1 MKKLC
6 CVLLMWVFFSTNCFA
21 MNFFQPVKIGRVTL
35 PPMGYF
41 MIDECDYHKGTPC
54 KDENYKNVKGMYEKG
69 IVRFG
74 NGENALFFHYDVNKK
89 VKIPDSNYYGAMSKF
104 GSQDVKNAVQ
114 IWVGIPT
121 IIWKIK
127 TDSDRMFYMLENGDA
142 SGMVGTT
149 RTLIGRKKDGTFV
162 KYFSTYEIKNSYLGR
177 PTHKDKKI
185 EQSNKIFFEEN
196 TIIIPYYVFK
206 NIEGSYKNVPVG
218 EFRFKWDEAAQWFG
232 VEHVVY

>member
-1 MKKLC
+1 MKKLYL
-6 CVLLMWVFFSTNCFA
+6 VLLMWIFFSTNCFA
-21 MNFFQPVKIGRVTL
+21 MTFSQPVKIGEVIL

-41 MIDECDYHKGTPC
+41 DIKEYSYHNGTLCKEKGYERL
-54 KDENYKNVKGMYEKG
+54 KLYEKG
-69 IVRFG
+69 FARFG
-74 NGENALFFHYDVNKK
+74 EGSEALFFHYDVNQK
-89 VKIPDSNYYGAMSKF
+89 VKIPDSNYYGAMSRF

-127 TDSDRMFYMLENGDA
+127 TDSDMMFYMLENGDA

-162 KYFSTYEIKNSYLGR
+162 KYFSTYEIKNSYLGK

-196 TIIIPYYVFK
+196 TIIIPYYVFT
-206 NIEGSYKNVPVG
+206 NIEGDYRNIPVG